1 MTMALRYQN
10 SFKMALLSFRYFYF
24 ALNVFASL
32 NFFLHSV
39 KYFCFSSIFIQI
51 FFAFLQIFLLY
62 FKYFFCSPSNICF
75 ALLQIVF
82 SFPSNIFGFPSNIF
96 LLSFKYFLQIILLPF
111 KKVCFSSNVFAS
123 LQRFL
128 YYFRFYCFALKL
140 FSLLSS
146 FKFYCFPLK
155 LFSLLSF
162 FKKNRH
168 DKLLPVRESIHLKHG
183 IFRTEEVILF

>member
-1 MTMALRYQN
+1 
-10 SFKMALLSFRYFYF
+10 MALLSFRYFYF

-32 NFFLHSV
+32 NFFLHFL

-51 FFAFLQIFLLY
+51 FFAFLQIFALLS
-62 FKYFFCSPSNICF
+62 FKQFFPFLQIFLAFLQIFFC
-75 ALLQIVF
+75 F
-82 SFPSNIFGFPSNIF
+82 SAIIF
-96 LLSFKYFLQIILLPF
+96 LLSFKYILQIILLPF
-111 KKVCFSSNVFAS
+111 KKVQFSSNVLAS

-168 DKLLPVRESIHLKHG
+168 GKVLPVRESIHLKHG
-183 IFRTEEVILF
+183 ICRTEEVILF